1 MSNFNH
7 ERSLVLHDM
16 SSSGPYV
23 SRLKVT
29 PDCAEAQARLE
40 PHVTKRFRSWCYT
53 AEGAQ
58 QSGKHNFKE
67 LGPVVLHLYW
77 KQFAPALA
85 SISELWYPV
94 YNSSRSLCLSRSE
107 RGVCTGG
114 SFCCL
119 ALAYDCRAHNAVAAP
134 ETSSRL
140 LPTGVVNRSPI
151 SPQGPRL

>member
-7 ERSLVLHDM
+7 ERSLVLHNM

-23 SRLKVT
+23 SRLKEPRTVL
-29 PDCAEAQARLE
+29 RLRHPWNLMSRKDSE
-40 PHVTKRFRSWCYT
+40 VGATLPRGHSSRKNT
-53 AEGAQ
+53 ALKNWGW
-58 QSGKHNFKE
+58 
-67 LGPVVLHLYW
+67 HLYW
-77 KQFAPALA
+77 KQFVPALA
-85 SISELWYPV
+85 SISELWYLV
-94 YNSSRSLCLSRSE
+94 YNSSRSLCPSRSE